1 MQNDTQRLL
10 DAALEMADVAGRMTL
25 GYFRTGVRPN
35 WKDDRTPVTVAD
47 REAESYLRDEVRR
60 RFPTHG
66 VIGEEFGEDASTD
79 GTTWWIDPIDGT
91 KAFLRGVP
99 TYGVLIAVE
108 REGAVLA
115 GVASFPALGETVA
128 AGKGLGTRLNGRTVR
143 VSTVDRMR
151 DAAVTTTDGG
161 RFDELGSHQAWTET
175 MRHFHVRAG
184 WGDAYGY
191 MLVASG
197 RVEAMVDP
205 VVSPWDVAPFPVII
219 EEAGGRMTDWTGASG
234 FRGGN
239 AVASNGL
246 FHDPLLA
253 SLRGQTIE

>member
-1 MQNDTQRLL
+1 MRSDTERLL
-10 DAALEMADVAGRMTL
+10 DAAIEMADVAGRMTL
-25 GYFRTGVRPN
+25 GYFRTGVRPD
-35 WKDDRTPVTVAD
+35 WKDDRTPVTAAD
-47 REAESYLRDEVRR
+47 REAETYVRHEIR
-60 RFPTHG
+60 SRFPSHG
-66 VIGEEFGEDASTD
+66 IIGEEFGEDASGD

-108 REGAVLA
+108 REGEVLA
-115 GVASFPALGETVA
+115 GVASFPALGETIA
-128 AGKGLGTRLNGRTVR
+128 AGRGLGTRLNGRPVR
-143 VSTVDRMR
+143 VSTVGSMQ
-151 DAAVTTTDGG
+151 DAAVSTTDGG
-161 RFDELGSHQAWTET
+161 RFAELGVDQAWANT
-175 MRHFHVRAG
+175 MRRFHVRAG

-205 VVSPWDVAPFPVII
+205 VVSPWDVAPFPVIL
-219 EEAGGRMTDWTGASG
+219 EEAGGQMTDWGGQRG

-246 FHDPLLA
+246 FHDSLLA
-253 SLRGQTIE
+253 SLNGEGIG

>member
-1 MQNDTQRLL
+1 MRSDTEQLL
-10 DAALEMADVAGRMTL
+10 NAALEMADVAGRMTL
-25 GYFRTGVRPN
+25 GYFRTGVRPD

-47 REAESYLRDEVRR
+47 REAETYLRDEIHR

-66 VIGEEFGEDASTD
+66 IVGEEFGEEAGGD

-99 TYGVLIAVE
+99 TYGVLLAVE
-108 REGAVLA
+108 RDGEVCA
-115 GVASFPALGETVA
+115 GVASFPALGETIG
-128 AGKGLGTRLNGRTVR
+128 AGRGLGARLNGRLVN
-143 VSTVDRMR
+143 VSSVGEMQH
-151 DAAVTTTDGG
+151 AAISTTDGG
-161 RFDELGSHQAWTET
+161 RFAELGADQAWADT
-175 MRHFHVRAG
+175 MRRFHVRAG

-219 EEAGGRMTDWTGASG
+219 EEAGGQMTDWNGQRGFTGG
-234 FRGGN
+234 H

-246 FHDPLLA
+246 FHEPLLA
-253 SLRGQTIE
+253 SLRGDRIE